1 MRRLILSLL
10 TLMIVLS
17 ATAQR
22 ADIRQLFLSM
32 PSSVLP
38 SLNEERKEEL
48 LAQYDAHKEGR
59 AYTLKEIPYS
69 LTSTAATIR
78 TITADYLELKL
89 DEESSLQLK
98 VLPKGWRGIMVSM
111 VLTSEVVPRQSVL
124 LFYDQQWRRLETDK
138 YYTFPALAQFFTNP
152 ELLNHND
159 PKRVLSEVGALAYSY
174 QWSPTELLLTTKITS
189 FDLPL
194 YQKQYP
200 QAGQWLRAEG
210 VTHQWKRGQLRS
222 H

>member
-98 VLPKGWRGIMVSM
+98 VLPKGWRGYVVSM

>member
-1 MRRLILSLL
+1 
-10 TLMIVLS
+10 MIVLS

-210 VTHQWKRGQLRS
+210 VTYQWKRGQLRS

>member
-98 VLPKGWRGIMVSM
+98 VLPKGWRGYMVSM

-124 LFYDQQWRRLETDK
+124 LFYDQQWRRQETDK

-174 QWSPTELLLTTKITS
+174 QWSPTDPLLTTKITS

-210 VTHQWKRGQLRS
+210 VTYQWKRGQLRS

>member
-69 LTSTAATIR
+69 LTSTAATIH
-78 TITADYLELKL
+78 TITPDYLELKL
-89 DEESSLQLK
+89 DEVSSLQLK
-98 VLPKGWRGIMVSM
+98 VLPKGWRGYMVSM
-111 VLTSEVVPRQSVL
+111 VLTSEVVPRQSIL
-124 LFYDQQWRRLETDK
+124 LFYDQQWRRLPTDK

-174 QWSPTELLLTTKITS
+174 QWSPTEPLLTTKITS

>member
-69 LTSTAATIR
+69 LTSTAATIH

-98 VLPKGWRGIMVSM
+98 VLPKGWRGYVVSM

-200 QAGQWLRAEG
+200 QAGQWLKAEG

>member
-22 ADIRQLFLSM
+22 ADIRQLFLTM

-69 LTSTAATIR
+69 LTSTAATIH

-98 VLPKGWRGIMVSM
+98 VLPKGWRGYVVSM